1 GFIQIYYVFSLL
13 SLLALV
19 PVLIYRGADLAMGEG
34 DSVQTVPTEQ
44 PAFRQKIGQLFN
56 PSFAWLLALMF
67 LFALGVDTVSYFEP
81 ILAQR
86 FSGDFLGR
94 INAISYAGIVIGI
107 LTYPLLRLKI
117 GMKALFIIS
126 LVGWSLAEISCL
138 AIAEWNGPLIYF
150 AAGFFN
156 AYTTLTLLTV
166 AAAMC
171 KIRGIE
177 TFAFAVAVTVKNLM
191 DNTKLLTGGYVME
204 WVGLTWLFVISSLCG
219 FLPFLV
225 LHKVDFKDM

>member
-1 GFIQIYYVFSLL
+1 
-13 SLLALV
+13 
-19 PVLIYRGADLAMGEG
+19 M
-34 DSVQTVPTEQ
+34 
-44 PAFRQKIGQLFN
+44 
-56 PSFAWLLALMF
+56 
-67 LFALGVDTVSYFEP
+67 
-81 ILAQR
+81 
-86 FSGDFLGR
+86 
-94 INAISYAGIVIGI
+94 
-107 LTYPLLRLKI
+107 
-117 GMKALFIIS
+117 
-126 LVGWSLAEISCL
+126 
-138 AIAEWNGPLIYF
+138 IYF